1 LSFQALRNEFS
12 IQEESA
18 AVRTISILN
27 FKGGTG
33 KSSVAQ
39 NLGHALARNG
49 YQVLVVDGD
58 RQSNTTITLLK
69 QRPVG
74 NGLADVMTGKCN
86 LADAIYET
94 GRPGLYVVPSDGD
107 LDHVAVHLK
116 EHHRAYYTMQRGLEA
131 LQGQLDFVLFDQ
143 AGAFNPVMDALLI
156 ASQEMLIPCECE
168 PYAVQGLF
176 DMFAKLSRELEIEL
190 TNAGII
196 PYNTDMSRKMTG
208 AYMQELL
215 NQFEKHVLDPVRT
228 DTAVPYAQSRQQTIF
243 EYAESLKLRSRA
255 AEDFTRL
262 AGDLAKGSPA

>member
-1 LSFQALRNEFS
+1 M
-12 IQEESA
+12 
-18 AVRTISILN
+18 RTISILN

-58 RQSNTTITLLK
+58 RQSNTTITLLG
-69 QRPVG
+69 QRPTAA
-74 NGLADVMTGKCN
+74 GLADVITGKCQ

-116 EHHRAYYTMQRGLEA
+116 EHHRAYHTMRKGLEA
-131 LQGQLDFVLFDQ
+131 LNGQLDFVLFDQ

-156 ASQEMLIPCECE
+156 ASTEMLIPCECE

-176 DMFAKLSRELEIEL
+176 DMFAKLSRELEGEL
-190 TNAGII
+190 ANAGII

-208 AYMQELL
+208 NYMQEML
-215 NQFEKHVLDPVRT
+215 NQFGELVLDPVRT
-228 DTAVPYAQSRQQTIF
+228 DTSVPYAQSNQQTIF
-243 EYAESLKLRSRA
+243 EYAEALKVKSRA
-255 AEDFTRL
+255 AEDFARL
-262 AGDLAKGSPA
+262 AHDLAGQKGLSA